1 MRSPRLSALRERL
14 LRAGVSPR
22 GVRRV
27 IGELED
33 HFQDVLRELEA
44 QGLDASDA
52 RARADERLGSDE
64 VLVASILARPEL
76 TSWARRWPV
85 VAFAILPLPAFAA
98 AFIASI
104 AALAG
109 AAYLVHTWPF
119 RPSTGWQ
126 LASRC
131 FSFWILWALPTATA
145 ILCAYAAWRR
155 RVSLLWPAVG
165 ILIVGVLGALTN
177 FGLRWP
183 TPTSRGAIGAGIGF
197 GTAHEIRPLL
207 RAASTI
213 GIALL
218 VYFGGWLSSRRELET
233 AANATLPLTTGE

>member
-27 IGELED
+27 VEELED

-44 QGLDASDA
+44 QGLDARDA

-76 TSWARRWPV
+76 LSWARRRPA
-85 VAFAILPLPAFAA
+85 VAFAILPLPVFAA
-98 AFIASI
+98 AFVVSI

-109 AAYLVHTWPF
+109 AGYLVHTWPF

-126 LASRC
+126 WVSRC
-131 FSFWILWALPTATA
+131 FSLWILWALPAATA
-145 ILCAYAAWRR
+145 ILCAHAAWRR
-155 RVSLLWPAVG
+155 RVSLLWPIVG
-165 ILIVGVLGALTN
+165 ILIVGVLGSLTN
-177 FGLRWP
+177 VHVRWP
-183 TPTSRGAIGAGIGF
+183 TPTSRGMIGAGIGF
-197 GTAHEIRPLL
+197 GTAHAVLPLL
-207 RAASTI
+207 RAGSTI
-213 GIALL
+213 GIAWL
-218 VYFGGWLSSRRELET
+218 VYWAGWLASRRELESP
-233 AANATLPLTTGE
+233 ANATPPLTTGE